1 MASENNFD
9 QSQLIEVFSKSPG
22 PIRVFLSYENEDN
35 DIAKAI
41 HESLFE
47 LSFYTPKEYVQADL
61 ASAELPADTVLVEHG
76 NFFRKPHTFFLK
88 ALNSGRR
95 FNGLPDSR
103 AAHARASSS

>member
-47 LSFYTPKEYVQADL
+47 LSFYTPKEYAQADL
-61 ASAELPADTVLVEHG
+61 ASGGITCRYRIG
-76 NFFRKPHTFFLK
+76 RTRKLLQETAYIFPESAQLGK
-88 ALNSGRR
+88 AL
-95 FNGLPDSR
+95 
-103 AAHARASSS
+103 